1 MGQWDPPA
9 SPLWSDTVAF
19 LLFDL
24 RRTVSVFCQKDRF
37 GEAIAR
43 APPDPSVQPSAAEAH
58 TPHTG
63 PAAQPCGF
71 PRAQPAHLEGCG
83 RAVLTPSPALQLPA

>member
-9 SPLWSDTVAF
+9 SPLWSDTMAS

-24 RRTVSVFCQKDRF
+24 RRTVSVFCQKDSF

-43 APPDPSVQPSAAEAH
+43 APPDPSVQPSAAERP
-58 TPHTG
+58 TPRTHG
-63 PAAQPCGF
+63 LPHSHVGF
-71 PRAQPAHLEGCG
+71 PGPSQPTWKDVAGL
-83 RAVLTPSPALQLPA
+83 S